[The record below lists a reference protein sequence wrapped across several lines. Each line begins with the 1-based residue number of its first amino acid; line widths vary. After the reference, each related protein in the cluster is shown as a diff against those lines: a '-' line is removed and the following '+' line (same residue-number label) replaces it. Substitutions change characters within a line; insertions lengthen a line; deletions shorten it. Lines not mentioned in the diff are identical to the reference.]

1 MGSCVPVTAN
11 AMSHGFNLIAFISFS
26 LVASDTQILSKP
38 SDSGLLPAQPSSSLL
53 PQDQVQSSAV
63 FPSSS
68 FENIDESFY
77 YDDIDNSN
85 SGITNF
91 NENVE
96 RQDLFAGVDGGLVVV
111 SFLAAMGST
120 LLAPVLSS
128 GVSRILSGLP
138 RLEIT
143 LPDEAGEIEV
153 EVNSENVSD
162 EEDEEIEEEL
172 EAMEAVTKVKRSPK
186 FRKYF

>member
-11 AMSHGFNLIAFISFS
+11 TMSHGFNLFAFMILNF
-26 LVASDTQILSKP
+26 VVSDTQILSKP

-53 PQDQVQSSAV
+53 PQDQVQSAAA

-68 FENIDESFY
+68 FENVDDSFY
-77 YDDIDNSN
+77 YDDIDNG
-85 SGITNF
+85 GITNF

-96 RQDLFAGVDGGLVVV
+96 RRDLFAGVDGGLGGV

-143 LPDEAGEIEV
+143 LPDEVGDIEV
-153 EVNSENVSD
+153 EVNTENVSD
-162 EEDEEIEEEL
+162 EEDEYIDDEL